1 MNTLTRE
8 EREEREEAIDILIS
22 NGIFNEKAINEHNKA
37 SEFYIKHLIE
47 GWDICDIDRM
57 AHLNTLFG
65 YDIGADNAMKIDWW
79 LWDTDVNDIKD
90 EYPMGYDTLELEYKD
105 KEFVQHCVE
114 KLGLDL
120 SFDKWR
126 TEDFD
131 CYEYY

>member
-8 EREEREEAIDILIS
+8 EREEREEAIDILID
-22 NGIFNEKAINEHNKA
+22 NGIFNKKTIKEHNKA

-65 YDIGADNAMKIDWW
+65 YDIGVDNFSKLDSE
-79 LWDTDVNDIKD
+79 LWSNEKYWDETGCGVEIMELNYTDKKFLQDVC
-90 EYPMGYDTLELEYKD
+90 
-105 KEFVQHCVE
+105 KE
-114 KLGLDL
+114 LGLNL

-126 TEDFD
+126 TEDFK

>member
-1 MNTLTRE
+1 MNILTK
-8 EREEREEAIDILIS
+8 EEAIDTLIS
-22 NGIFNEKAINEHNKA
+22 NKIFDEKTINEHNKA

-65 YDIGADNAMKIDWW
+65 YDIGADNWSKIDSE
-79 LWDTDVNDIKD
+79 LWGNEKYWDNYGCGVEI
-90 EYPMGYDTLELEYKD
+90 LELTYTD
-105 KEFVQHCVE
+105 KGFIQNVCKEIGF
-114 KLGLDL
+114 DL

-126 TEDFD
+126 TEDFN

>member
-22 NGIFNEKAINEHNKA
+22 NGIFNEKTIKEHNKA

-65 YDIGADNAMKIDWW
+65 YDIDADNAMKIDEW
-79 LWDTDVNDIKD
+79 LWDTEVNDIKD

-105 KEFVQHCVE
+105 KELVQHCVE

-126 TEDFD
+126 TEDFK

>member
-1 MNTLTRE
+1 MEIRLTRQ
-8 EREEREEAIDILIS
+8 EAIDILID
-22 NGIFNEKAINEHNKA
+22 NKFFDEKTINEYNKA
-37 SEFYIKHLIE
+37 SEFYIKHLME
-47 GWDICDIDRM
+47 GWDTCDIDRM

-65 YDIGADNAMKIDWW
+65 YDIGVDNAIKIDWW
-79 LWDTDVNDIKD
+79 LWDTEVNDIKD
-90 EYPMGYDTLELEYKD
+90 EYPMGYDTLELNYKD

-126 TEDFD
+126 TEDFK

>member
-57 AHLNTLFG
+57 ANLNTLFG
-65 YDIGADNAMKIDWW
+65 YDIGANNAIEIDIWF
-79 LWDTDVNDIKD
+79 WDTTENDITD
-90 EYPMGYDTLELEYKD
+90 EYPMGLDSLELGYKD
-105 KEFVQHCVE
+105 KELVRHCVE
-114 KLGLDL
+114 KLGLDI

-126 TEDFD
+126 TKEIEH
-131 CYEYY
+131 YEYY